1 MTTQVT
7 PVKKDD
13 SMDKLMMATGMS
25 IAQSYAGNLMGGAKK
40 KASAPSGV
48 SGSNPRD
55 RYMTAG
61 SK

>member
-25 IAQSYAGNLMGGAKK
+25 IAQSYAGNMMGKK
-40 KASAPSGV
+40 KASAI
-48 SGSNPRD
+48 SGSTPRD
-55 RYMTAG
+55 RYMNASVEG
-61 SK
+61 K